1 MGQQMPIEQ
10 RVTPREA
17 AQLLGVRLDTIYALI
32 WAGKLQAE
40 KKDGRWL
47 LSVAAIYQRRRPTG
61 MRQGS
66 C

>member
-1 MGQQMPIEQ
+1 MEMNPI
-10 RVTPREA
+10 VTPREA
-17 AQLLGVRLDTIYALI
+17 AQLLGVRLDTIYGLI

-47 LSVAAIYQRRRPTG
+47 ISVAAIHQRRTLTG
-61 MRQGS
+61 TSIRQDL